1 MTQPIL
7 ANKGAVTMS
16 TQLTAP
22 KAYKRSPSLEN
33 STWYKGILMSQIAE
47 KSDNGGVFDLTV
59 AKIRKGTEPPP
70 HVHARD
76 DEFFYILSGSIRFYT
91 EGQVF
96 DVGAGESMFLPKGKP
111 HAFQIQ
117 SDEIH
122 SITLITPG
130 GFLNAVN
137 QMNEPAQKMEIPS
150 DDVLTYAN
158 MDLTKTKEIFETMAS
173 TSFLQRKLQ
182 NRCQSFHSRS
192 TKLET
197 RF

>member
-22 KAYKRSPSLEN
+22 KAYKRSPSLAN
-33 STWYKGILMSQIAE
+33 SSWYKGILVTQLAGE
-47 KSDNGGVFDLTV
+47 TDNGGTFDLAV
-59 AKIRKGTEPPP
+59 AKVRKGTEPPP

-158 MDLTKTKEIFETMAS
+158 MDLTKTKEIFETYGVHILSPEEVAEQMREFPFA
-173 TSFLQRKLQ
+173 K
-182 NRCQSFHSRS
+182 H
-192 TKLET
+192 
-197 RF
+197 